1 MLCTATAHFNY
12 CVEFSVDSEKMP
24 SVLPTS
30 TPTLFIQIDYNFW
43 ESSPKSVGLPYFCGA
58 PLFLWRSP
66 KSAEALFY
74 QWLPQMRAAPP
85 NLFLKKAHRKWPF
98 LHPKHEQNGS
108 EKKL

>member
-58 PLFLWRSP
+58 PLNLQKDYSTNGSP
-66 KSAEALFY
+66 KCAL
-74 QWLPQMRAAPP
+74 LPQIC
-85 NLFLKKAHRKWPF
+85 F
-98 LHPKHEQNGS
+98 
-108 EKKL
+108 

>member
-58 PLFLWRSP
+58 PLFLWCSP
-66 KSAEALFY
+66 ISVV
-74 QWLPQMRAAPP
+74 LP
-85 NLFLKKAHRKWPF
+85 
-98 LHPKHEQNGS
+98 
-108 EKKL
+108 